1 MLQHQA
7 ARLCLQPC
15 QPFRWCNLSLPY
27 PQLPPA
33 SPPPS
38 SASLRLF
45 PLSLRGHHAAL
56 QQSAMIVP
64 HITERSLCL
73 FAAFLANQGL
83 QASSITA
90 YLSAVRHLQISAGL
104 PSPTTDSWPWLHYVS
119 RGIKCSQNQPQR
131 VRLPITTSILKQLH
145 SIWFSNN
152 YGFPVY
158 KAKLLW
164 AVASTTFSASLD
176 SGSYCHP
183 RAAPYPPPSTRP
195 GRRFLRESHSV
206 HPLNQE
212 GQNDPFGKGAQVA
225 LGSTH
230 SRPLCPVNAFKEF
243 LEARPPSPEPL
254 VITENA
260 SPLLKEAFV
269 SEISR
274 ALETASLNPALYAGH
289 SFRIGAATSAVAAGI
304 PAHMIQTLGRWSSDA
319 FKLYIRASRDS
330 LAQVSATLASLSS
343 C

>member
-1 MLQHQA
+1 MDL
-7 ARLCLQPC
+7 P
-15 QPFRWCNLSLPY
+15 SLEVAV
-27 PQLPPA
+27 Q
-33 SPPPS
+33 
-38 SASLRLF
+38 RLF
-45 PLSLRGHHAAL
+45 ELGLASSTRSSYSTAQKRYLSFCSSFGLSPLPL
-56 QQSAMIVP
+56 
-64 HITERSLCL
+64 TERSLCL

-83 QASSITA
+83 QASSIMA

-119 RGIKCSQNQPQR
+119 RGIKRSQNQPQR

-145 SIWFSNN
+145 GVWFSNN
-152 YGFPVY
+152 HGSPVY
-158 KAKLLW
+158 KAKLMW
-164 AVASTTFSASLD
+164 AVATTAFFGFFRLGELLPSSSCTLSPLLLPDLAAD
-176 SGSYCHP
+176 SRVNPTVFILSIR
-183 RAAPYPPPSTRP
+183 RAK
-195 GRRFLRESHSV
+195 
-206 HPLNQE
+206 
-212 GQNDPFGKGAQVA
+212 NDPFGKGAQVI

-230 SRPLCPVNAFKEF
+230 SRPLCPVNALKEF

-254 VITENA
+254 FITEDA

-269 SEISR
+269 SEIRR
-274 ALETASLNPALYAGH
+274 ALETAGLNPSLYAGH
-289 SFRIGAATSAVAAGI
+289 SFRIGAATSAAAAGI